1 MNMLTVSSEFLKNTR
16 FEEDVGLISDRFDKR
31 TKPAF
36 RNQEDDYWIQF
47 GGMRDKDQEL
57 GIRAG
62 QLKVKG

>member
-1 MNMLTVSSEFLKNTR
+1 MTELLKNTR

-31 TKPAF
+31 TKPVF
-36 RNQEDDYWIQF
+36 RNQEGDYWIQF
-47 GGMRDKDQEL
+47 AGRRDNDPEL

>member
-1 MNMLTVSSEFLKNTR
+1 MTELLKNTR
-16 FEEDVGLISDRFDKR
+16 FEEDVGLISDRFDKQ
-31 TKPAF
+31 TKLAF

-47 GGMRDKDQEL
+47 GSVRDKDEEL

>member
-1 MNMLTVSSEFLKNTR
+1 LIGLLKNTR
-16 FEEDVGLISDRFDKR
+16 FNEDVGLITERFDSK

-36 RNQEDDYWIQF
+36 RREEDDYWIQF
-47 GGMRDKDQEL
+47 AAMREKDPEL